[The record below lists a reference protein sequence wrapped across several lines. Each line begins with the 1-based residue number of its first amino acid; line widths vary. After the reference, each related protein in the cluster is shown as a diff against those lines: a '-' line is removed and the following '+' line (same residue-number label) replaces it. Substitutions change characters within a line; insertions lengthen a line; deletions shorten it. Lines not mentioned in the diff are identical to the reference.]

1 MSKIVI
7 SDSAYKVVKIVL
19 MVAGLY
25 IAYLFALNERY
36 VVGGT
41 DMDDLVFDKWKQQSY
56 PMREVWFGK
65 ENFEKVK

>member
-7 SDSAYKVVKIVL
+7 SDGVYKVVKIVL
-19 MVAGLY
+19 MVVGLY
-25 IAYLFALNERY
+25 IAYLFALNGRY

-56 PMREVWFGK
+56 PMREVWFNK
-65 ENFEKVK
+65 ENFESLK